1 MEVQLLMAF
10 PTVGGSR
17 EFQQLRIHWLR
28 IHWLRIPWLR
38 IHCPRRPTVGVSC
51 PCCHPTATP
60 ILSYHPWEGGKL
72 TCLLFLDSITTR
84 TTTTQLPFAPLYHL
98 YPRTFLFLFHPRIRT
113 LCASL
118 LCSTSM
124 THSNIL
130 WVLSV
135 VWRRLH
141 LILLQHHIFL
151 ILLQHH
157 SFLVHCLPV

>member
-28 IHWLRIPWLR
+28 IHWLRI
-38 IHCPRRPTVGVSC
+38 HCQRRPTMGVSC
-51 PCCHPTATP
+51 PCCH
-60 ILSYHPWEGGKL
+60 SHHPWEGGKL

-84 TTTTQLPFAPLYHL
+84 TTTTQLHFAPLYAFMIHL
-98 YPRTFLFLFHPRIRT
+98 HLMIHPRTRIRIP
-113 LCASL
+113 LQH

-141 LILLQHHIFL
+141 LILLQHHSFLHL